1 MKPKSYDQKFLSI
14 VNAKVKSIDGKVYVS
29 KTCHLQ
35 VSKSQVPCLAVANN
49 VYLDEIPEAIKILN
63 KLETHLLRKMLFFKK
78 VVIMAKRQS
87 PKLIGG
93 VVNVLMDVNETFDK
107 WLNCD
112 HIVLMKLRMKLMNE
126 GHVFFKP
133 VNPEKVRRALA
144 LLKQGNHFYSDVKIE
159 INSIRSSSCYFNE
172 PIEIVDNT

>member
-14 VNAKVKSIDGKVYVS
+14 VNTKVRSIDGKVYVS

-35 VSKSQVPCLAVANN
+35 VSKSQVPCLAVAND

-78 VVIMAKRQS
+78 VVIMARRQS

-93 VVNVLMDVNETFDK
+93 VVNVLMNVNETFDK
-107 WLNCD
+107 LSNCD
-112 HIVLMKLRMKLMNE
+112 HIVLMKLKLKLMFD
-126 GHVFFKP
+126 GHAFFKP
-133 VNPEKVRRALA
+133 VNLETVRRALT

-159 INSIRSSSCYFNE
+159 IDSIRSSSCYFNE